1 MKKSGL
7 NIITRTILLFSLLA
21 AVLFAGCERE
31 YVFRDGNETL
41 SFSTDTVAFDTI
53 FTSLGSTTQN
63 LRIYNPVQED
73 VLIEAIELAGGDNS
87 DFMMNVNGAAGS
99 MIYDV
104 PIRGNDSLFVFVEVN
119 INPTSENAPFVVT
132 DSLLVYTRSRIFTIQ
147 LMAYGQNVVA
157 LRKEN
162 LKTTTFTKDKPY
174 LIYDW
179 VVVDSAE
186 TLTIEPGA
194 KLHFHKDASLLVFG
208 SLQVN
213 GTLDEPVT
221 FTSDRLDEWYEDKT
235 GQWGYIQL
243 MPDSKDHVIENA
255 TIRNS
260 TMGLVVDSVG
270 YKPDD
275 QPLYL
280 RNVTIE
286 HISSQGL
293 IAQNSR
299 IEASNSVFG
308 NCGSASVAL
317 TLGGDY
323 SFYHCTISNYFSFNY
338 RSTPALIISNYFVDA
353 NNLEQYFSL
362 DAANFYNCI
371 ISGRNSNEVKFDFQ
385 SEDDTKLDEI
395 INVNFDHSMVK
406 IEVAQQNLYS
416 GFFDESVLF
425 NESPGFVDV
434 SKYNYQLDS
443 LSVARD
449 AADINVAKQFPED
462 ALGESRLEDK
472 APDMGAFERIDEF

>member
-1 MKKSGL
+1 MKKSAL
-7 NIITRTILLFSLLA
+7 NIISRAVLLLSLLS
-21 AVLFAGCERE
+21 VILFAGCERE

-87 DFMMNVNGAAGS
+87 DFLVNVNGTAGS

-104 PIRGNDSLFVFVEVN
+104 PLRGNDSLFVFVEVN

-132 DSLLVYTRSRIFTIQ
+132 DSLLVYTQSRIFTIQ

-186 TLTIEPGA
+186 MLTIEPGA

-213 GTLDEPVT
+213 GTLDEPVI
-221 FTSDRLDEWYEDKT
+221 FTSDRLDEWYEDKS

-243 MPDSKDHVIENA
+243 MPGSREHVFDNA
-255 TIRNS
+255 IIRNS

-270 YKPDD
+270 VKPDD
-275 QPLYL
+275 PPVYL
-280 RNVTIE
+280 HNVTIE

-317 TLGGDY
+317 TLGGEY
-323 SFYHCTISNYFSFNY
+323 NFYHCTIANYFSFNY

-353 NNLEQYFSL
+353 NDMEQYFSL

-371 ISGRNSNEVKFDFQ
+371 ISGRNRNEVEFDFQ
-385 SEDDTKLDEI
+385 SEDDTKLDEM
-395 INVNFDHSMVK
+395 INVKFDHSIVK
-406 IEVAQQNLYS
+406 IEEAQQNFYS
-416 GFFDESVLF
+416 GFFDEGVLF
-425 NESPGFVDV
+425 NESPGFIDV
-434 SKYNYQLDS
+434 AKYDYQLDS

-449 AADINVAKQFPED
+449 AGDVNIAKQFPED
-462 ALGESRLEDK
+462 ALGESRLDDK
-472 APDMGAFERIDEF
+472 APDMGAFERIDEL